1 MIQKHAHREARP
13 GDLESSNFTSNV
25 KVVKFFL
32 FKFAWSSKS
41 LPINEIKLKTFVTL
55 LVTIHTL
62 YLQGWDVIVWDKI
75 KARHKRAKTFRTAWV
90 CRAGDSRHGSA
101 PEVSI

>member
-1 MIQKHAHREARP
+1 MR
-13 GDLESSNFTSNV
+13 FC
-25 KVVKFFL
+25 L
-32 FKFAWSSKS
+32 FKSAWSSES
-41 LPINEIKLKTFVTL
+41 SSINEMKLKTFVTL

-62 YLQGWDVIVWDKI
+62 YLQGWDVIVRDKI
-75 KARHKRAKTFRTAWV
+75 KAGHKWAKTFITAWV